1 MRAEIA
7 PRLLSEGRFEEFGE
21 LMKIS
26 HDGDRVSGKMPAAT
40 VVAGAG
46 LERDCGAY
54 ACSTPRIDAM
64 CDLLNST
71 DGVYGS
77 AVAGAGLGGCVLALV
92 DRARAAR
99 VMERL
104 NLEFY
109 DRNSLPRSAFVCDP
123 SEGSRVLY

>member
-1 MRAEIA
+1 
-7 PRLLSEGRFEEFGE
+7 
-21 LMKIS
+21 
-26 HDGDRVSGKMPAAT
+26 MPAAT

-71 DGVYGS
+71 PGVYGS
-77 AVAGAGLGGCVLALV
+77 AIAGAGLGGCVLALV
-92 DRARAAR
+92 DRARADA

-104 NLEFY
+104 NREFY
-109 DRNSLPRSAFVCDP
+109 GCNSLPCSAFVCDP
-123 SEGSRVLY
+123 SEGSAVFY